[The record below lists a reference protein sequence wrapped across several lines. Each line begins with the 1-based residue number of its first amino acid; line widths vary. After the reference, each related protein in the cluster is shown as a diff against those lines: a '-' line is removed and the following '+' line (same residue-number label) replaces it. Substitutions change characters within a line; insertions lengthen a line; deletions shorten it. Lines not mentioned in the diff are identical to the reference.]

1 MVERKRMRVSE
12 KCVGA
17 VRRGIYVE
25 RGGANG
31 RALDYWLQAA
41 AELKRLLRRGR
52 HARRKNRSITPRAAR
67 GRRPKLPQEFES
79 RNRNSKESANGK
91 AINWKRKTGLPGMK
105 WKMRPARFSGS
116 FRKQA

>member
-1 MVERKRMRVSE
+1 MVARKRMRVSE

-41 AELKRLLRRGR
+41 AELKRLLRRER
-52 HARRKNRSITPRAAR
+52 YERRKNRSILPS
-67 GRRPKLPQEFES
+67 GNERPEAKI
-79 RNRNSKESANGK
+79 ATGV
-91 AINWKRKTGLPGMK
+91 RK
-105 WKMRPARFSGS
+105 
-116 FRKQA
+116 